1 MIDTSIKVFN
11 KFKDGSLPWLELDLD
26 FSSYIKES
34 EFTAV
39 EPYYVTHRE
48 GETHKDWESCC
59 LHGLGIDKTRVATDY
74 EYDNELTAPYD
85 WTPLANLA
93 PTVRKFWEKFPAEKY
108 TRIRFMKLKPGG
120 KIDWHNDRPQKLPDD
135 ICESVIPINVA
146 VTNPALC
153 YMEIEDHG
161 IVPWRNGK
169 VFLINIL
176 KNHTVVNNSNA
187 DRIHMIGTVYVGN
200 KRKEFNSLLE
210 KSLRRKLIK

>member
-1 MIDTSIKVFN
+1 
-11 KFKDGSLPWLELDLD
+11 
-26 FSSYIKES
+26 
-34 EFTAV
+34 
-39 EPYYVTHRE
+39 
-48 GETHKDWESCC
+48 
-59 LHGLGIDKTRVATDY
+59 
-74 EYDNELTAPYD
+74 
-85 WTPLANLA
+85 
-93 PTVRKFWEKFPAEKY
+93 
-108 TRIRFMKLKPGG
+108 MKLKPGG